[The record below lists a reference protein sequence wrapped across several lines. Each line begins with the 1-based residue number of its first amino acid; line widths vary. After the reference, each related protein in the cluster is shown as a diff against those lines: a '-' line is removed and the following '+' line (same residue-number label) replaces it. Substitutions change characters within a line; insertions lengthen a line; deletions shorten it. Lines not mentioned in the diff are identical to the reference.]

1 MKYKKTIKKRFRKKK
16 RSNKSKKYGGSSQQQ
31 ILSLELEPSE
41 LERKII
47 YWADKLAQHRDYL
60 VKTEQYIEEIKRKI
74 QTLVDQLG
82 NNETLDINP
91 IRSSSI
97 ESRVL
102 QQLRLLNRLRPHNR
116 QTINERLNYI

>member
-16 RSNKSKKYGGSSQQQ
+16 RSNKSKKYGGSSQRQRE
-31 ILSLELEPSE
+31 ELEN
-41 LERKII
+41 KIN

-74 QTLVDQLG
+74 QTLVRQLG

-102 QQLRLLNRLRPHNR
+102 QQLRALRADRRIR
-116 QTINERLNYI
+116 QTINE

>member
-16 RSNKSKKYGGSSQQQ
+16 RSNKSKKYGGSSQRQ
-31 ILSLELEPSE
+31 ISRLELEN
-41 LERKII
+41 KIN
-47 YWADKLAQHRDYL
+47 YLAYKLAQHRDYL

-74 QTLVDQLG
+74 QTLVRQLG
-82 NNETLDINP
+82 NNETLYINP

-102 QQLRLLNRLRPHNR
+102 QQLRALRADRRIR
-116 QTINERLNYI
+116 QTINE